1 MSSWRKSSACNGAS
15 ACVEVQ
21 TLPDGS
27 VLMRDGKDPDGP
39 VLTFTYGEWC
49 AFVAGVVAGEFDP
62 DVLAGSAAGRS
73 GPGRAPASPE
83 RRAGAVRLPD

>member
-39 VLTFTYGEWC
+39 TLAFTRSEWA
-49 AFVAGVVAGEFDP
+49 AFTAGVREGEFDV
-62 DVLAGSAAGRS
+62 DVL
-73 GPGRAPASPE
+73 RADVP
-83 RRAGAVRLPD
+83 

>member
-73 GPGRAPASPE
+73 GPGRAPVSAVAREKP
-83 RRAGAVRLPD
+83 VRLHG

>member
-27 VLMRDGKDPDGP
+27 VLMRDGKNPDGP
-39 VLTFTYGEWC
+39 VLVFTPAEWA
-49 AFVAGVVAGEFDP
+49 AFTAGVRGGEFDMEALFSGAAGGPPASTVAGEKP
-62 DVLAGSAAGRS
+62 
-73 GPGRAPASPE
+73 
-83 RRAGAVRLPD
+83 VRLPD